1 MTASLDEARRFVRL
15 AQDDLA
21 AFRALVVLPQIR
33 RGLAFFH
40 AQQAI
45 EKSLKAV
52 LFAHGIPVRKT
63 HDLFALADVLNQ
75 SGIAT
80 PHTPEDLASATPYA
94 VEYRYGD
101 EVIASTNPPQV
112 EALAVNTLA
121 WASKTVN
128 EGATSS

>member
-80 PHTPEDLASATPYA
+80 PHTPEELASATPYA
-94 VEYRYGD
+94 CPVP
-101 EVIASTNPPQV
+101 IIIITLSFPPQ
-112 EALAVNTLA
+112 
-121 WASKTVN
+121 
-128 EGATSS
+128 G